1 MKAYTEKDL
10 EDELNILIEKKIFD
24 EKIKEIIDFD
34 KLMSFYQS
42 DLIRKLIDENVPK
55 RSEESFLMAY
65 DGYYVNG
72 QIDLIFEDKDS
83 VILIDF
89 KTDMVKREEAYKTQL
104 SIYKEAIE
112 EALGKKVGK
121 SLIYW
126 YNFKEFQ
133 ET

>member
-1 MKAYTEKDL
+1 MKSYTEKDL
-10 EDELNILIEKKIFD
+10 EGELDKLIEKKIFD

-89 KTDMVKREEAYKTQL
+89 KTDMVKEKKPIRPSLPSIRKL
-104 SIYKEAIE
+104 SRKPWAR
-112 EALGKKVGK
+112 K
-121 SLIYW
+121 
-126 YNFKEFQ
+126 
-133 ET
+133 